1 MTQISLLPILCSDIS
16 LEDLSPLKIEPYEF
30 KENSTQEFSQL
41 FEKRGKVIEYNV
53 FRNNIIASVD
63 YIKELSNLP
72 TIIFNKR
79 KAVENRALSY
89 FYYDPNCLAGNYM
102 FKRFSYFFNGDSLKK
117 IIKSDAST
125 FQYYIN
131 QYILRYGKCYKKDRI
146 VIPDVLD
153 FMIYVLSKNA
163 YLRVFGSKLSKRSD
177 VVRILNDVTAIEYQK
192 NTQKLK
198 IIELLGYLKFSKSA
212 TKMNLLSQII
222 ETEISISRFSDINN
236 QNTNLIQLLAENPEI
251 LKDTTSLSVTSGLAQ
266 TFKNMIV
273 ILPSRILSIL
283 IDISIDPDTL
293 NVLSLEQTNVIEKYG
308 KKFDVNVLKK
318 MPILHRV
325 VMKSLLASSPTNRKL
340 NQNIVLSNGIT
351 LQKNSTVSI
360 NMFSNYHSETK
371 NSNSVLKNQYYK
383 NQNNNSNFRLLW
395 GYGEHACPYSEYSLL
410 QIKLV
415 VSILLRSFDITSH
428 FHQTQQPHPGTVSIN
443 MFSNYHLETKNSNNS
458 NSALQNQ
465 YYKNKNNNSNFR
477 LLWGYGEHACPYSEY
492 SLLQIKLVVSI
503 LLRSFDITSHFHQTQ
518 QPHPGYIQLK
528 SVVPKNTNIILI
540 KKI

>member
-30 KENSTQEFSQL
+30 EENSTQEFSKL
-41 FEKRGKVIEYNV
+41 FYKRGKVIEYNV

-89 FYYDPNCLAGNYM
+89 FYYDPNCLAGHYM
-102 FKRFSYFFNGDSLKK
+102 FNRFSYFFNGDSLKK

-131 QYILRYGKCYKKDRI
+131 QYILRYGKCYKNGMLLFIKVTKSYIIINLDSTDRI

-153 FMIYVLSKNA
+153 FMIYILSKNA

-198 IIELLGYLKFSKSA
+198 IIELLGYLKFNKSA

-266 TFKNMIV
+266 TFKNMI
-273 ILPSRILSIL
+273 
-283 IDISIDPDTL
+283 
-293 NVLSLEQTNVIEKYG
+293 
-308 KKFDVNVLKK
+308 
-318 MPILHRV
+318 
-325 VMKSLLASSPTNRKL
+325 
-340 NQNIVLSNGIT
+340 
-351 LQKNSTVSI
+351 
-360 NMFSNYHSETK
+360 
-371 NSNSVLKNQYYK
+371 
-383 NQNNNSNFRLLW
+383 
-395 GYGEHACPYSEYSLL
+395 
-410 QIKLV
+410 
-415 VSILLRSFDITSH
+415 
-428 FHQTQQPHPGTVSIN
+428 
-443 MFSNYHLETKNSNNS
+443 
-458 NSALQNQ
+458 
-465 YYKNKNNNSNFR
+465 
-477 LLWGYGEHACPYSEY
+477 
-492 SLLQIKLVVSI
+492 
-503 LLRSFDITSHFHQTQ
+503 
-518 QPHPGYIQLK
+518 
-528 SVVPKNTNIILI
+528 
-540 KKI
+540 